1 MRAPSRPAG
10 LHDPAAELSSCGV
23 GLIVRK
29 DGVQTHDVLVHAHR
43 ALCAVPHRGGMSA
56 EGIGDGGGVSVDL
69 SVRFFSALA
78 GRELTARRF
87 GVGNVFLPTDADRA
101 GAAEKLV
108 TATLERHGCT
118 VLAVRDVP
126 TDPSALRPAA
136 VGQQLPIRQWIFT
149 VPDGADSDR
158 LTHRCLLDVEALA
171 YTDPELAGLYPLSL
185 STRTQVLKGRL
196 NSWEVLRWFTDLTDP
211 AHEVS
216 SLYFHTRFSTN
227 TDPHPTMAQPF
238 RLLAHNGELNTDR
251 KNRIADDA
259 LAAARGDRIVRPPGQ
274 SDSARFD
281 QTLHAR
287 VAGDGVDLVAAVV
300 AMMPPAW
307 ENDRSLPEPVRA
319 MLEYH
324 SLVEEINDGPA
335 AVVFS
340 DGDVTGARLDRLG
353 LRPLRTCETD
363 EYLTVSS
370 EAGQFD
376 LPAERVLRRG
386 RIEAGGMLWWS
397 ATERRSY
404 DTTQTLELL
413 ASRADYP
420 ALLAAARTG
429 LGELPAPDG
438 DPGADSELTV
448 HQRYVAYGLDSEAFR
463 FLLDPMLT
471 DGAERVSAMGY
482 GNAINALTDR
492 EGGVARYF
500 TQRFAQVTNPPL
512 DPIREADGMSLR
524 VALGARPVADGDP
537 FHRIVLDSP
546 LLDDDGLARLRS
558 GTAVPVAGFDLLHT
572 PGDLE
577 AAIESLRADV
587 VAFARTGGGIALLD
601 DGALSPQRAAIPVVL
616 GVAAVNRALIEAGL
630 RPAVSLV
637 VATGQVC
644 SSHHLAVVLGFGASA
659 VHPHAVRLRA
669 AESGDPA
676 AFGRFRRAAEK
687 ALLKTMARVG
697 LCTAESYVAGEF
709 FEPGYL
715 DTGDPVLH
723 RWFPDLDAPV
733 GGVGFAAI
741 ERSAADWHHR
751 ALTVT
756 GPDDVPQLGLF
767 KERTDGAGHSYG
779 VTAVRAFTGLT
790 DERVALTAGAV
801 DPSLRLLPLAGLA
814 DAFGLHDEAYTHTG
828 LRALTAAEIDDFTIT
843 PGYREFAAELARE
856 RERRPSALR
865 DVLVLPVDLR
875 DGVDELD
882 RVDARGTATVAV
894 RGLRRDGD
902 RLLVDGDAGPLARY
916 LADRFGP
923 EIDVETDGPAVRVR
937 SASGTAADWLDR
949 LVTAPEPV
957 PLAEVQ
963 PASEIT
969 RTLASGA
976 MSHGALVAGAHEAV
990 AHGTNMVGALS
1001 NCGEGGEA
1009 RSRFGTIRGSRI
1021 KQFASGRFGVWAGYL
1036 ADPMLEQIEI
1046 KIAQGAKPGEGGQLP
1061 GRKVTVDIAAAR
1073 GATPGVE
1080 LVSPPPHHDT
1090 YSIEDLAQLIHDATA
1105 ARVKVVVKLVSS
1117 EGIGTIA
1124 VGVAKAGAHVVNVAG
1139 NTGGTGA
1146 AAVTSLKFAGRSAE
1160 IGIAEVHQALSAH
1173 GLRDAV
1179 ELRCSGAHQ
1188 TAGDVVVSALLGADG
1203 FEFGTSALMM
1213 LRCVMAKN
1221 CNVRCPAGIT
1231 TNAEAFDGDPRALA
1245 QYLLNV
1251 AHEVREIL
1259 AGLGLRSLREARGRT
1274 DLLHL
1279 AAHPAIVA
1287 RLDLRRLLHPARR
1300 DQIADPV
1307 RVGAEHTHDESWS
1320 ATVRDALA
1328 RHAPGVDVDG
1338 GELGNRH
1345 RSVGGR
1351 LAVDVE
1357 RMLDHERI
1365 EGPALT
1371 DDRGRR
1377 FLPDRY
1383 VRIRTRGA
1391 AGQSFGLLCNDGM
1404 WLEHTGTANDGVGKA
1419 ACGGTVAVRSPGGSP
1434 GAGRGPG
1441 ENVLIGNFALFGAT
1455 GGRLFVEGEA
1465 GDRFAVR
1472 NSGASAVVEG
1482 LGDFGCEYMTGGA
1495 VLNLG
1500 TAGAGLGNGMSGG
1513 FLYQYD
1519 PAGRAAFSTDSVDVA
1534 PIGGFHETAV
1544 RLLLGWHVEATG
1556 SALGAR
1562 LLEHWATERAHVLV
1576 ATPRA
1581 LRLYQD
1587 ADAVLAA
1594 NSRAELVDELAD
1606 ALAAHQLRRHK
1617 LAQRDGV
1624 PVAGGAVPTDPDEQ
1638 MYALV
1643 NGLTV
1648 QRIAEDVARRRGG
1661 DPRTLLLTEDHAVRA
1676 RLVRYAR
1683 DALTGYDDGE
1693 LAVLVSAKR
1702 VGDLKAALARRDVY
1716 GTDSPGTFGWIIA
1729 RDAANT
1735 AALGR
1740 VPGFEELFA
1749 ARATPDLVAAP

>member
-10 LHDPAAELSSCGV
+10 LYDPAAEHSSCGV

-29 DGVQTHDVLVHAHR
+29 DGTQTHDVLVHAHR
-43 ALCAVPHRGGMSA
+43 ALCVVPHRGGMSA
-56 EGIGDGGGVSVDL
+56 EGVGDGGGVSVDL
-69 SVRFFSALA
+69 SVRFFSAVV
-78 GRELTARRF
+78 GRPLGHRAF
-87 GVGNVFLPTDADRA
+87 GVGNFFLPPEADRA

-108 TATLERHGCT
+108 TTTLERHGCT
-118 VLAVRDVP
+118 VLVVRDVP
-126 TDPSALRPAA
+126 TDPSVLRPAA
-136 VGQQLPIRQWIFT
+136 VEAQQPIRQWVFDL
-149 VPDGADSDR
+149 PRDADADR
-158 LTHRCLLDVEALA
+158 LTHDCLLGIEALA
-171 YTDPELAGLYPLSL
+171 YTEPDLAGLYPLSL
-185 STRTQVLKGRL
+185 SHRTQVLKGRL

-259 LAAARGDRIVRPPGQ
+259 LARARDRGIVRPPGQ

-287 VAGDGVDLVAAVV
+287 VAGDGTDLVDAVV
-300 AMMPPAW
+300 SMMPPAW
-307 ENDRSLPEPVRA
+307 ENDRSLSEPVRA
-319 MLEYH
+319 MLEYR
-324 SLVEEINDGPA
+324 SLVEECNDGPA
-335 AVVFS
+335 AIVFS

-353 LRPLRTCETD
+353 LRPLRTCETE

-376 LPAERVLRRG
+376 LPSAQVLRRG

-397 ATERRSY
+397 ALERRSY
-404 DTTQTLELL
+404 DTAQTLELL

-420 ALLAAARTG
+420 ALLAAARTRAAD
-429 LGELPAPDG
+429 LPAAAVRDEG
-438 DPGADSELTV
+438 CELTPY
-448 HQRYVAYGLDSEAFR
+448 QRYVAYGMDQEAFR

-471 DGAERVSAMGY
+471 DGAERISAMGY
-482 GNAINALTDR
+482 GNAINVFTDR

-524 VALGARPVADGDP
+524 VALGARPLADGDP

-546 LLDDDGLARLRS
+546 LLDADELARVRS
-558 GTAVPVAGFDLLHT
+558 GAVVPAAEFPLLHA

-577 AAIESLRADV
+577 QAVERLCADV
-587 VAFARTGGGIALLD
+587 VAFARTGGGIAVLD
-601 DGALSPQRAAIPVVL
+601 DAGLDVDRAAVPAVFA
-616 GVAAVNRALIEAGL
+616 VAAVNRALIGAGL
-630 RPAVSLV
+630 RPAVSVV

-659 VHPHAVRLRA
+659 VHPHVVRLRA
-669 AESGDPA
+669 EETGDAE

-697 LCTAESYVAGEF
+697 LCTAESYVGGEF

-715 DTGDPVLH
+715 DTEDPVLR
-723 RWFPDLDAPV
+723 RWFPDLDSPV

-741 ERSAADWHHR
+741 ERSAADWHAR

-756 GPDDVPQLGLF
+756 GPADVPQLGLF
-767 KERTDGAGHSYG
+767 KERSDGAGHSYG
-779 VTAVRAFTGLT
+779 VAAVRAFTGLA
-790 DERVALTAGAV
+790 DERTALTAGAV
-801 DPSLRLLPLAGLA
+801 DPSLRLLPLAGLT
-814 DAFGLHDEAYTHTG
+814 DAFGLHDDAYTYTS
-828 LRALTAAEIDDFTIT
+828 LRRLTADEIDRFAVT
-843 PGYREFAAELARE
+843 PGYREFVRTLTEE

-865 DVLVLPVDLR
+865 DVLALPVDLR
-875 DGVDELD
+875 DG
-882 RVDARGTATVAV
+882 ARP
-894 RGLRRDGD
+894 RPDL
-902 RLLVDGDAGPLARY
+902 P
-916 LADRFGP
+916 
-923 EIDVETDGPAVRVR
+923 
-937 SASGTAADWLDR
+937 
-949 LVTAPEPV
+949 VTAPEPV
-957 PLAEVQ
+957 ALDSVS

-969 RTLASGA
+969 PTFASGA
-976 MSHGALVAGAHEAV
+976 MSHGALVASAHEAV
-990 AHGTNMVGALS
+990 AHGVNMVGGLS
-1001 NCGEGGEA
+1001 NSGEGGES

-1061 GRKVTVDIAAAR
+1061 GAKVTVDIAAAR

-1124 VGVAKAGAHVVNVAG
+1124 VGVAKAGAHVINVAG

-1188 TAGDVVVSALLGADG
+1188 TGSDVVVSALLGADG

-1213 LRCVMAKN
+1213 VRCVMAKN

-1231 TNAEAFDGDPRALA
+1231 TNPEAFEGDPRALA

-1279 AAHPAIVA
+1279 AAHPAIVG
-1287 RLDLRRLLHPARR
+1287 RLDLSRLLHSARP
-1300 DQIADPV
+1300 DQVAEPV
-1307 RVGAEHTHDESWS
+1307 RVGARHDHDEDWS
-1320 ATVRDALA
+1320 AALRAALA
-1328 RHAPGVDVDG
+1328 GGEPGLEIDG
-1338 GELGNRH
+1338 GTLGNRH

-1351 LAVDVE
+1351 LSVDVE
-1357 RMLDHERI
+1357 RMLDHERVD
-1365 EGPALT
+1365 GPALV

-1377 FLPDRY
+1377 FLPERY
-1383 VRIRTRGA
+1383 LRIRTRGA
-1391 AGQSFGLLCNDGM
+1391 AGQSFGLLCNDGIL
-1404 WLEHTGTANDGVGKA
+1404 LEHTGTANDGVGKA
-1419 ACGGTVAVRSPGGSP
+1419 ACGGTIAIRTPGGGSGGEP
-1434 GAGRGPG
+1434 GPG

-1455 GGRLFVEGEA
+1455 GGRLFVQGEA

-1500 TAGAGLGNGMSGG
+1500 AAGTGLGNGMSGG

-1519 PAGRAAFSTDSVDVA
+1519 PSGEIGFSTDSVDVA
-1534 PIGGFHETAV
+1534 PVAGFHETAV
-1544 RLLLGWHVEATG
+1544 RLLLGWHLDATG
-1556 SALGAR
+1556 SPVARR
-1562 LLEHWATERAHVLV
+1562 LLDDWERERGHLLV

-1581 LRLYQD
+1581 LHHYCD
-1587 ADAVLAA
+1587 AGAVLAA
-1594 NSRAELVDELAD
+1594 RSRSELVEELAD
-1606 ALAAHQLRRHK
+1606 ALAAHQVRRHK
-1617 LAQRDGV
+1617 LAQRDGA
-1624 PVAGGAVPTDPDEQ
+1624 PVAGGAVPTDADET
-1638 MYALV
+1638 MYALL

-1648 QRIAEDVARRRGG
+1648 QTIAEDVARRRGVEA
-1661 DPRTLLLTEDHAVRA
+1661 RTLLLTEDHAVRS

-1683 DALTGYDDGE
+1683 DALARYEDAD

-1702 VGDLKAALARRDVY
+1702 VGDLKQALARRDVY
-1716 GTDSPGTFGWIIA
+1716 GTDSPGTFGWILA
-1729 RDAANT
+1729 QDAANA

-1740 VPGFEELFA
+1740 IPSFEELFA
-1749 ARATPDLVAAP
+1749 ARAVGDLVESA